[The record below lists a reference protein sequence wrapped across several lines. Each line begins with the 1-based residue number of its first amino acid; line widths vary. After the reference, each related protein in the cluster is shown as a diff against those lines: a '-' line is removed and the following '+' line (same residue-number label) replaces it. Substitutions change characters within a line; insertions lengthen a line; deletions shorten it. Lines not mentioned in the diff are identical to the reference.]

1 VPGPI
6 GDRLGNGLNTILHR
20 PDIAAFALRMGSA
33 VPEPAGLAEVA
44 KFYRAETLKLR
55 ALARSIDLQAQ

>member
-1 VPGPI
+1 
-6 GDRLGNGLNTILHR
+6 LNTILHR